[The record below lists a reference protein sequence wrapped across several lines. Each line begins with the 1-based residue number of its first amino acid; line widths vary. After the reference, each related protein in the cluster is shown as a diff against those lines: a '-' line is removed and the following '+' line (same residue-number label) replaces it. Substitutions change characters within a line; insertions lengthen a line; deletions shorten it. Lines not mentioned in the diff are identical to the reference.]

1 MRCFLTIL
9 FFTSFSF
16 QPLLCQNILD
26 SAGLTAATPSQ
37 VAYSL
42 RKLSSNYSGPAIAVT
57 RASDNAGATIAFNGT
72 GRLSATS
79 LATFTSGVTVSST
92 LGTSQTGTISSDAGK
107 TGTITIKAIKTGTI
121 TTSSSSLTVTGTG
134 TSFITEIVSGDCL
147 FNATNN
153 TFLGVVS
160 SVTNNTTLLLTNY
173 ATVLIT
179 IPMNFKTNSATV
191 TGAGTNFTAELAIGD
206 KLFNTANNYLG
217 TISTITD
224 ATNLTLN
231 GIDAVAASA
240 VNFKG
245 TVTTITGSGTNFT
258 GLIPGDLL
266 ISNNITL
273 GIVASIANAT
283 SLTLTT
289 KAGGAVSG
297 LVFKSTPGTISFS
310 TFYSSTS
317 VFVNTWYDQSGN
329 GRNAIQL
336 KTTNRARIVNAGTL
350 YMVNERTSVEFA
362 TSLTSF
368 LQTSTVGSYLNNTLY
383 TFNKVTAEATII
395 PSLQLPISTTGGYGP
410 ANTIS
415 HYGYRNSSQF
425 TVAQYGND
433 QNFNATPS
441 TTLEVH
447 TSVKN
452 SIASSQFYKN
462 GISLG
467 ILTSGIPSHLNNVGL
482 LNIGFYTPTNVYYNG
497 SISEVIVFS
506 TALETTDVTLL
517 NGNQL
522 LYYNIA
528 STYWTGAVST
538 DWSNTGNWSTGMVP
552 TISSPAIV
560 LIPAGKPNYPV
571 ISGIS
576 TANSI
581 SLEVATSLT
590 ITGTMQIAGTI
601 NNKGTCTATAGT
613 VQYIGL
619 APQAI
624 VANTYAGNTVQNI
637 IINNITG
644 VSMAGSITVSGN
656 LNFVSGKLAINSNTL
671 SLNGSITNI
680 IGGGLR
686 GSSSSNLII
695 GGGTVS
701 PALSFDQTT
710 PGTTNLL
717 NNLTIN
723 STAQVATLMNPLM
736 VNGSLNL
743 ADGFIKTTTAN
754 SLTLTS
760 FASFNGGSNISFV
773 DGAIVRNT
781 NTVSAYIFPV
791 GKNNTYR
798 PISVKPVSTADG
810 IYGAEFFTQTAPVGT
825 YAVGV
830 TGIVTNE
837 YWDINKTSGPNA
849 SVTLNYTG
857 NNIWSNANPTSTDN
871 IFVAH
876 LSTGKWDAVSG
887 TTITGNTGSGIT
899 PVSSLVLTSFSPFTF
914 GYGPALPV
922 LSVTLIDFKA
932 TMVNDSVNL
941 DWVTVNEFS
950 FANFELERSADG
962 RNFNKIGTVAARNT
976 AGNHLYNLVDNY
988 PIQGL
993 NFYRLK
999 MIDID
1004 GSFKYST
1011 ILKVERNGKKTFSVY
1026 PNPVSGDKIMLEMR
1040 GQIKGKYII
1049 NLYSTKSEK
1058 IMTSSITSDGT
1069 DAVRSIYLVKKIPNG
1084 IYYLE
1089 ITDPEKKRTILNLF
1103 IK

>member
-1 MRCFLTIL
+1 MRLFLALLIFSS
-9 FFTSFSF
+9 FFF
-16 QPLLCQNILD
+16 QPLFSQNILD

-42 RKLSSNYSGPAIAVT
+42 RKLSSNYNGPAIAVT
-57 RASDNAGATIAFNGT
+57 RASDNAGATIAFDGT
-72 GRLSATS
+72 GGLSATS

-107 TGTITIKAIKTGTI
+107 TGTVTIKAIKTGTI
-121 TTSSSSLTVTGTG
+121 TTSSNSLTVTGTG
-134 TSFITEIVSGDCL
+134 TSFTTEIVTGDRL
-147 FNATNN
+147 FNAANN
-153 TFLGVVS
+153 LFLGVVL

-179 IPMNFKTNSATV
+179 IPMNFKTTNATV
-191 TGAGTNFTAELAIGD
+191 TGTGTNFTAELAIGD
-206 KLFNTANNYLG
+206 KLYNTANTYLG
-217 TISTITD
+217 VVTTIAD
-224 ATNLTLN
+224 ATTLTLN

-240 VNFKG
+240 INFKS
-245 TVTTITGSGTNFT
+245 TIATITGTGTNFT
-258 GLIPGDLL
+258 SLTPGDLL
-266 ISNNITL
+266 ISNNTTL
-273 GIVASIANAT
+273 GIVASIGNST

-289 KAGGAVSG
+289 KAGAAVSG
-297 LVFKSTPGTISFS
+297 SAFKSTPGTISFS
-310 TFYSSTS
+310 TFYASTS
-317 VFVNTWYDQSGN
+317 VYLNTWYDQSGN
-329 GRNAIQL
+329 GRDAIQL
-336 KTTNRARIVNAGTL
+336 KTNNRARIVNAGTL

-368 LQTSTVGSYLNNTLY
+368 LQTSTVATYLNNTLY

-506 TALETTDVTLL
+506 TALGTFDITLL

-538 DWSNTGNWSTGMVP
+538 DWSSFGNWSTGMVP
-552 TISSPAIV
+552 TINSPAIV
-560 LIPAGKPNYPV
+560 LISAGKPNYPV
-571 ISGIS
+571 ISGTS
-576 TANSI
+576 PANSI
-581 SLEVATSLT
+581 SLEAATSLT
-590 ITGTMQIAGTI
+590 ITGTLQIAGTI

-613 VQYIGL
+613 IQYIGL

-624 VANTYAGNTVQNI
+624 VANTFAGNTVQNI
-637 IINNITG
+637 IINNSTG
-644 VSMAGSITVSGN
+644 VSLAGSIAVSGN
-656 LNFVSGKLAINSNTL
+656 LNFASGKLAINSNTL
-671 SLNGSITNI
+671 SLNGAITNTVS
-680 IGGGLR
+680 GGLN

-695 GGGTVS
+695 GGGTIS

-710 PGTTNLL
+710 PGTSNLV

-723 STAQVATLMNPLM
+723 STAQVATLMTPLM

-743 ADGFIKTTTAN
+743 ADGFIKTTAVN
-754 SLTLTS
+754 NLTLTS
-760 FASFNGGSNISFV
+760 FANFTGGSNISFV
-773 DGAIVRNT
+773 EGPLSRNT
-781 NTVSAYIFPV
+781 NTASAYIFPI
-791 GKNNTYR
+791 GKNNLYH
-798 PISVKPVSTADG
+798 PISVAPVTTADG
-810 IYGAEFFTQTAPVGT
+810 IYGAEFFLQTAPVGT
-825 YAVGV
+825 YSPGV
-830 TGIVTNE
+830 TGIATNE
-837 YWDINKTSGPNA
+837 YWDISKTSGPNA
-849 SVTLNYTG
+849 SVTLYYTG
-857 NNIWSNANPTSTDN
+857 NNTWSNGTPTISDN

-876 LSTGKWDAVSG
+876 LNTGKWDAVSG
-887 TTITGNTGSGIT
+887 TTIPGNTGNGMT
-899 PVSSLVLTSFSPFTF
+899 GVSSLILTSFSPFTF
-914 GYGPALPV
+914 GFGPVLPV

-932 TMVNDSVNL
+932 AMLNDIVNL
-941 DWVTVNEFS
+941 NWTTMNEFS

-962 RNFNKIGTVAARNT
+962 RNFTKIGTVAAHNT
-976 AGNHLYNLVDNY
+976 PTNHFYYLVDNY
-988 PIQGL
+988 PIAGL

-1011 ILKVERNGKKTFSVY
+1011 ILKIVRNGKKTFSVY
-1026 PNPVSGDKIMLEMR
+1026 PNPVSGDVIMLQMH
-1040 GQIKGKYII
+1040 GQIKGKYMI
-1049 NLYSTKSEK
+1049 NLYNTKSEK
-1058 IMTSSITSDGT
+1058 IMNSSVTSDGT
-1069 DAVRSIYLVKKIPNG
+1069 NAVRSIYLVKKIPNG

-1089 ITDPEKKRTILNLF
+1089 ITDPEKSSTILNLF